1 MGKRNFKS
9 PLQREASSITFISPA
24 ALSRDEKSG
33 VILEGTYVESS
44 PNNFDENKLDFK
56 FSDDKGN
63 MTVINAGGNLGWA
76 MQPINIGD
84 YVQVSYNGKKEITK
98 GKMAGRMAHDFKV
111 LVDKQEE

>member
-9 PLQREASSITFISPA
+9 PLQKEASSITFISPA

-63 MTVINAGGNLGWA
+63 MTVINAGGNLGWSMEA
-76 MQPINIGD
+76 INIGD

-111 LVDKQEE
+111 LVDKPEE

>member
-9 PLQREASSITFISPA
+9 PLQKEARSITFISPA
-24 ALSRDEKSG
+24 SLAKDEKSG

-44 PNNFDENKLDFK
+44 PNTFNEKKLDFK

-76 MQPINIGD
+76 MEAINVGD
-84 YVQVSYNGKKEITK
+84 FVQVSYNGKKEIAK

-111 LVDKQEE
+111 LVDKPEK